1 MFYRV
6 LFYDPNR
13 NTRWGTGVYAVDEQT
28 AREVAAIIIGMAHN
42 VTVDPQ
48 ALTVVEIRSL
58 ESDIPTTT

>member
-6 LFYDPNR
+6 LFYDPNK
-13 NTRWGTGVYAVDEQT
+13 NTRWGTGVYAQDERS

-42 VTVDPQ
+42 VKVNPDV
-48 ALTVVEIRSL
+48 LTVVEIISL